1 MDEAQVESQASE
13 FQYGVEHLY
22 PREILEQ
29 EGVVSGVRD
38 GDGAMD
44 LPR

>member
-1 MDEAQVESQASE
+1 MDEAEVESQALD

-22 PREILEQ
+22 PREIPEQ

-38 GDGAMD
+38 GDAVVD